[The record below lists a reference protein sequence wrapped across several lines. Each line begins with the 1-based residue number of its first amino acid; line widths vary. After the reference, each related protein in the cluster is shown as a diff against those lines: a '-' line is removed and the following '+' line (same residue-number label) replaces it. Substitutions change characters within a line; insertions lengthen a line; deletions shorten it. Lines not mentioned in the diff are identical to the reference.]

1 MYRFHPSVQWKGGYP
16 NRHQIVSQITD
27 LWKRYGLD
35 ERTTFNTRVEKVYQD
50 EKGRWII
57 NNPSLGRFD
66 GIIAAVGTCGDVKM
80 PHITGQEKF
89 KGEIYHSSDL
99 TGRDAKNKKLV
110 IIGGGA
116 SAVEALEFAA
126 HEEAAKTTI
135 LARSDKWIIP
145 RNPVVDIL
153 LSMNIFGQETVLSWI
168 PELLLKKFFYRDL
181 EDLAPSDKGLFT
193 GTPMV
198 NSDVMDKIR
207 NGDAAWLRGDIKG
220 FEEKGIRFNKRAKGV
235 PVDGPGHEELVEA
248 DIVVMAT
255 GYSRPSLSFL
265 PSDSFVEPY
274 GPPNW
279 YLQSFPPQHPS
290 ICANNCTY
298 VNGIG
303 SVGNWHIGIMSRFL
317 FMFIA
322 DPLTRPNPFW
332 MERWIDMTRLL
343 KKFSPAGAFDFF
355 TYLEMLYWFTFSIV
369 INPFRWKWALFVFMG
384 IGEALPKGVVKEEE
398 KLRNGLG
405 LRRGNYDKGSSF

>member
-16 NRHQIVSQITD
+16 NRHQIVSQITE

-35 ERTTFNTRVEKVYQD
+35 KRTTFNTRVEKVYQD

-66 GIIAAVGTCGDVKM
+66 GILAAVGTCGDIKM
-80 PHITGQEKF
+80 PHITGQERF

-99 TGRDAKNKKLV
+99 TGREAKGKKLV

-153 LSMNIFGQETVLSWI
+153 LSFNIFGQETVLSWI

-220 FEEKGIRFNKRAKGV
+220 FEEGGIRFNKRAKGV

-255 GYSRPSLSFL
+255 GYARPSLSFL
-265 PSDSFVEPY
+265 PSDSFTEPY

-322 DPLTRPNPFW
+322 DPLTRPTPFW

-355 TYLEMLYWFTFSIV
+355 TYLEMLYWFTFSILV
-369 INPFRWKWALFVFMG
+369 NPFRWKWALFVFMG
-384 IGEALPKGVVKEEE
+384 IGEAVPRGVVREEQ

-405 LRRGNYDKGSSF
+405 LERGSYDKGNSF